1 MMFSNA
7 MEKTTSI
14 DIEMKLQHKCIVS
27 PKSNSVQE
35 ILERTGASIEIL
47 PSEITSDA
55 VTNKHKPESMR
66 QASIEVYS
74 ETKVYTLTSICVP
87 SWLYK
92 FVIVKKGCNV
102 STITWNM
109 LKVHINFIG
118 EVKIKTEG

>member
-55 VTNKHKPESMR
+55 VTNQHKPESMR
-66 QASIEVYS
+66 
-74 ETKVYTLTSICVP
+74 
-87 SWLYK
+87 
-92 FVIVKKGCNV
+92 
-102 STITWNM
+102 
-109 LKVHINFIG
+109 
-118 EVKIKTEG
+118 